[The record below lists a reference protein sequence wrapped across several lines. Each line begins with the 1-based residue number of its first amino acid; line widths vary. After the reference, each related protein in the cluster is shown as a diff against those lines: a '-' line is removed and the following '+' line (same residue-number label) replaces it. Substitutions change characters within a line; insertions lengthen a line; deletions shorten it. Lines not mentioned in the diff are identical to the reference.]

1 MSSLFEGAV
10 RQIPSSGTETSG
22 QTPAWYQNLLY
33 DQQMAARG
41 VANTSYEPYALP
53 TVADQTPDQI
63 AAYQSVRQ
71 NIGAWQP
78 SYDIA
83 MKGSQSL
90 GGETP
95 GVTSGAG
102 YMQAAA
108 GYNPMLAQQPYVNQA
123 SAELGNALR
132 QNAFNVAAPGTYQA
146 MGMSGLETANPYLT
160 QGSAL
165 GMGAAQGTAHLASPS
180 NAMAMGMSGLET
192 AAPFLMQGSALGL
205 NAAQS
210 SAPLAQSYMSPYNT
224 QVTDQIAKLGA
235 RNLSENLLP
244 SVSDQFIRA
253 GQFGGSRMGEF
264 GQRALRDTQDSILR
278 EQSQALQAGYGQA
291 LGASQTDL
299 ARMLQAGSQ
308 QAQLGQTAGGMT
320 AQQQQILM
328 QGGQNYA
335 QNYSQDL
342 ARMLQ
347 AAQAQTQIGQTAGGM
362 TQQQQ
367 QLLMQG
373 SQNLA
378 SLRGQDI
385 GRIMQGAEQYAG
397 MGSQVAGAT
406 DRYSTALQNIG
417 QGVGQLSLNEAQR
430 QQSALGQLAD
440 LGSNQQRLVAQ
451 DAAAMEAIGQSQQA
465 QKQRELDAAQNQYL
479 EQQRYPQQM
488 LDWYQ
493 AQLKGAGQYL
503 PSTTTQSG
511 YTTQIGQ
518 SPLGQFATGLGTVA
532 GLQELGRQQ

>member
-1 MSSLFEGAV
+1 MSSLFEGSV
-10 RQIPSSGTETSG
+10 REIPESSTATTG
-22 QTPAWYQNLLY
+22 QTPQWYQDMLY
-33 DQQMAARG
+33 DQMMAARG
-41 VANTSYEPYALP
+41 VASQPFEPYSMPRLAK
-53 TVADQTPDQI
+53 TTPDQT
-63 AAYQSVRQ
+63 AAYQAVRQ

-78 SYDIA
+78 SYDVA

-90 GGETP
+90 AGETP
-95 GVTSGAG
+95 GVTSGVG

-123 SAELGNALR
+123 SAELGNTLR
-132 QNAFNVAAPGTYQA
+132 QNAFNVAAPSTYQA
-146 MGMSGLETANPYLT
+146 MGMSGLETANPYLR
-160 QGSAL
+160 QGSVL
-165 GMGAAQGTAHLASPS
+165 GMNAAQGTAHLASPA

-210 SAPLAQSYMSPYNT
+210 SAPLAMSYLNPYT
-224 QVTDQIAKLGA
+224 EAVTNQIAQLGG

-244 SVSDQFIRA
+244 AVSDQFIRA

-264 GQRALRDTQDSILR
+264 GARALRDTQEAVLR
-278 EQSQALQAGYGQA
+278 EQSQALQQGYGQA
-291 LGASQTDL
+291 LSATQTDL

-308 QAQLGQTAGGMT
+308 QAQLGQTAGGLT
-320 AQQQQILM
+320 QQQQQVLM

-335 QNYSQDL
+335 QNYAQDL

-347 AAQAQTQIGQTAGGM
+347 AGQAQTQIGQIAGGM

-373 SQNLA
+373 GQNLA
-378 SLRGQDI
+378 GIRAQDLD
-385 GRIMQGAEQYAG
+385 RSMQGAQQYAG
-397 MGSQVAGAT
+397 LGQQVAGAAQN
-406 DRYSTALQNIG
+406 YGSALQNIG
-417 QGVGQLSLNEAQR
+417 QGIGSLSLSEAQR

-440 LGSNQQRLVAQ
+440 LGTNQQRLVAQ
-451 DAAAMEAIGQSQQA
+451 DAAALETIGQAQQS
-465 QKQRELDAAQNQYL
+465 QKQRELDAAYEQFQ
-479 EQQRYPQQM
+479 EQQRYPQQQ

-493 AQLKGAGQYL
+493 AQLKGTGQYL

-518 SPLGQFATGLGTVA
+518 SPLAQLATGFGTFAGINALGQ
-532 GLQELGRQQ
+532 G